1 MQTNQQAE
9 DIQERVTMLVRF
21 FACMFSETPRVMTFG
36 SNFCIVQYL
45 WKQWLS
51 QWNKWGGVWLHAYA
65 YGRSMFVPRFE
76 WMDIESLNL

>member
-51 QWNKWGGVWLHAYA
+51 Q
-65 YGRSMFVPRFE
+65 
-76 WMDIESLNL
+76 